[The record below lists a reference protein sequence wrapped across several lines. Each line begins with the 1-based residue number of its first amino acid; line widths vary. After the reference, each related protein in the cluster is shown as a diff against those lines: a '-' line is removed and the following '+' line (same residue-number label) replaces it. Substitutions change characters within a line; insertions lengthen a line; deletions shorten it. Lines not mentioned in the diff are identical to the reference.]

1 MKDTSHKISIVVPF
15 RNIQRQ
21 DFLNDGVFENFLHSL
36 RLVSDSVS
44 EVILVNDHSTD
55 NSLEIIHEVKG
66 LNWKILSLEYN
77 QSGKKAALELGVENV
92 KTDYVWSLDSD
103 VELLNFY
110 PALFEKFQNELSEDL
125 VILSVAMRPESS
137 ILSILQCN
145 EWKYMQLLTLFSAR
159 MNMPMMCNGANLIFK
174 RSVFLTSIESHRSIS
189 SGDDLFL
196 LANIVKSDGSI
207 GLFWKGFV
215 DVVISPVKTVREA
228 INQRLRW
235 AGKTTKIPASKS
247 SVLHFFFA
255 LFSALHLLALI
266 GCFLSSLQ
274 EISLIF
280 LLVKISFE
288 VIGIRFVF
296 SSGIG
301 LKEILLLIP
310 QLIIYPVFSLSIF
323 ISSLFF
329 IPKWKERRVSL
340 K

>member
-36 RLVSDSVS
+36 RLVSDSVR

-55 NSLEIIHEVKG
+55 NSLEIIQDIKG
-66 LNWKILSLEYN
+66 LNWKILSLENN

-103 VELLNFY
+103 VELLNLN

-174 RSVFLTSIESHRSIS
+174 RSVFLSSIESHRSIS

-196 LANIVKSDGSI
+196 LAQIMRSKGEI
-207 GLFWKGFV
+207 GLCWNGFV
-215 DVVISPVKTVREA
+215 KVVISPAHSMHEA
-228 INQRLRW
+228 ISQRLRW
-235 AGKTTKIPASKS
+235 AGKTTKIPVTKA
-247 SVLHFFFA
+247 SVLYVSFA
-255 LFSALHLLALI
+255 LFSALHVLAVL
-266 GCFLSSLQ
+266 GSFFSSFR

-280 LLVKISFE
+280 LLVKICIE
-288 VIGIRFVF
+288 AIGIRSVF
-296 SSGIG
+296 SDRFRW
-301 LKEILLLIP
+301 KELLVLIP
-310 QLIIYPVFSLSIF
+310 QLLLYPFFSLSIF